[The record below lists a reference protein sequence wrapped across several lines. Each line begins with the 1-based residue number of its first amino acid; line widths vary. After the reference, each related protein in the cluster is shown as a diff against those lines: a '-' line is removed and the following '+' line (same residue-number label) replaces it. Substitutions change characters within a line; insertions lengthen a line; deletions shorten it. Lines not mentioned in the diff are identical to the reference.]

1 MNSVGQGYTSQKGGD
16 YIKFSNGLIVQW
28 GTSINS
34 SRTITFEIPFTQ
46 SPTINITPNS
56 GSGYNYAAAV
66 DGISTTG
73 FTIKPYGGVSSALY
87 FWIAIGY

>member
-1 MNSVGQGYTSQKGGD
+1 MNSVGQGYTSQKGDD

-28 GTSINS
+28 GTSTSS
-34 SRTITFEIPFTQ
+34 SRTITFKIPFTQ
-46 SPTINITPNS
+46 SPAINITPIS

-66 DGISTTG
+66 DGISTTD
-73 FTIKPYGGVSSALY
+73 FTIHTYGGASSSPF